1 MANLLRLQV
10 QFSIFLAPFQL
21 DTSPYISD
29 IKTKFYINTR
39 FAFNVQFLL
48 NLEMPSHLVLK
59 CNDINDSTTCF
70 DFENIFRVRRKC
82 TCNQRS

>member
-21 DTSPYISD
+21 DMSPYISD

-59 CNDINDSTTCF
+59 CNDINDSTT
-70 DFENIFRVRRKC
+70 
-82 TCNQRS
+82 